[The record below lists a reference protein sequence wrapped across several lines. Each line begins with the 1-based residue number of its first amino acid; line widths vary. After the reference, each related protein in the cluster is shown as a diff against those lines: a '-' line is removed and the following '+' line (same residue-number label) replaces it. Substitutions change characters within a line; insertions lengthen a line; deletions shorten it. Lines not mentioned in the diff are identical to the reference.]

1 MVRRNRLLLNGLCA
15 RRAGPA
21 ERPLARKYKALR
33 GTKDILPT
41 AAAAWQR
48 LEQVTRELF
57 GRYGFREIRTPVLE
71 STELFARSVGVSSDI
86 VRKEM
91 YTLGRDEAS
100 LSLRPENTASVV
112 RAFVEHALHRNV
124 ATGYPERYFY
134 MGPMFRHE
142 RPQKGRQRQFHQIGV
157 EVLGAA
163 EALADAETIQMAD
176 AFVEELGVAKR
187 EIVLNSVGDDSCRPA
202 YREALLAWLAP
213 RLDELCSDCHRR
225 FDENPLRVFD
235 CKVTEDRRLL
245 AHAPTMAD
253 ALCDPCHEHFDEVRR
268 LLDEMDVTYRIE
280 PGIVRGLD
288 YYVRT
293 VFEIVSSELGAQDAI
308 MGGGRYDGLVQEL
321 GGPALPGFGFAIG
334 MERLLSLMPESVED
348 APGVDLAV
356 VSLGSVGWQ
365 ASVGL
370 AQRLRR
376 EGVGCILPLVERPMG
391 AQLRRAD
398 KAGARFALFVGQ
410 DELARERF
418 GLKNLVTGEQ
428 VEAAEC
434 DVPSLVKGGRS

>member
-1 MVRRNRLLLNGLCA
+1 
-15 RRAGPA
+15 
-21 ERPLARKYKALR
+21 LARKYKALR

-41 AAAAWQR
+41 EAADWQR
-48 LEQVTRELF
+48 LEQVTRDLF

-71 STELFARSVGVSSDI
+71 STELFTRSVGVASDI

-91 YTLGRDEAS
+91 YTLGRDEGS

-176 AFVEELGVAKR
+176 AFVEELAVAER
-187 EIVLNSVGDDSCRPA
+187 EIVLNSVGDNVCRPA
-202 YREALLAWLAP
+202 YRAGLLAWLEP
-213 RLDELCSDCHRR
+213 RLDQLCSDCKRR
-225 FDENPLRVFD
+225 YRENPLRVFD
-235 CKVTEDRRLL
+235 CKVEEDRRILDG
-245 AHAPTMAD
+245 APTMAE
-253 ALCDPCHEHFDEVRR
+253 ALCGPCREHFDEVRR
-268 LLDEMDVTYRIE
+268 LLDEMGVTYRIE
-280 PGIVRGLD
+280 PRIVRGLD

-293 VFEIVSSELGAQDAI
+293 VFEIISSELGAQDAI
-308 MGGGRYDGLVQEL
+308 MGGGRYDGLVEEL
-321 GGPALPGFGFAIG
+321 GGPPLPGFGFAIG
-334 MERLLSLMPESVED
+334 MERLLSLMPESVQGYPVID
-348 APGVDLAV
+348 VAV
-356 VSLGSVGWQ
+356 VSLGAAGWQ

-370 AQRLRR
+370 VQRLRHR
-376 EGVGCILPLVERPMG
+376 GVGCILPLVERPMG

-410 DELARERF
+410 DELARGRF
-418 GLKNLVTGEQ
+418 GLKNLATGEQ
-428 VEAAEC
+428 LEVAEG
-434 DVPSLVKGGRS
+434 DVPSLVKGDRS